1 MANLTDADPIYL
13 SSPHY
18 PQNYATNLDCFYIF
32 AENTPG
38 TYIVTVIDLE
48 TEFWDDLMIGHG
60 YDFGEKS
67 MDVKLSLWY
76 FPKTILVPDP
86 VMWIRFLSN
95 HAVTFRGFLLEI
107 ERTSK
112 SGK

>member
-1 MANLTDADPIYL
+1 MANLTDADPLYL

-32 AENTPG
+32 AEKTPG

-60 YDFGEKS
+60 YDIGEKS

-76 FPKTILVPDP
+76 FPKTI
-86 VMWIRFLSN
+86 F
-95 HAVTFRGFLLEI
+95 G
-107 ERTSK
+107 SK
-112 SGK
+112 SCHVDTIFV